1 MFPAFRWAALSG
13 RELPASFVSEL
24 RACSSKEEVR
34 RVGLASAVRM
44 CRGLLDDGAPGLQFF
59 TQNRSKATREVLAE
73 LKATTSA
80 G

>member
-1 MFPAFRWAALSG
+1 M
-13 RELPASFVSEL
+13 
-24 RACSSKEEVR
+24 
-34 RVGLASAVRM
+34 GLAAAVRM
-44 CRGLLDDGAPGLQFF
+44 CRGLLADGAPGLQFF